1 MSSLSAQSLHKNERL
16 HSKNDIDRLL
26 SKGRFFVVDNVFRCC
41 VLPRPAGGSG
51 VAGVGVAAGAG
62 VTGVGVAGAGV
73 TGVAVGNGSASSRMM
88 VSVPKKCF
96 KRAVKRNLLKRRI
109 REAYRRNK
117 PSLPMDILFVYL
129 PKEILSYEQI
139 EQTLIRAIERAEEKL
154 RASAPAAPVAGTA
167 SVSAPAA
174 VVDAPSATVVGAS
187 SPAASPN
194 SGSQTEVSQ
203 REVSQP
209 GVAQNKFVA
218 VLKWIGNAPFLLL
231 ISFYRACVSP
241 FTPPA
246 CRFTPTCSQYA
257 MEAFKK
263 YGPFKGLYLTVK
275 RILRCRPGGGSG
287 YDPVP

>member
-41 VLPRPAGGSG
+41 VLPRSAAGSG
-51 VAGVGVAAGAG
+51 VGAAGAGVGAAGAG
-62 VTGVGVAGAGV
+62 VTAGASGQTAV
-73 TGVAVGNGSASSRMM
+73 SGRVASAAVSGQTALGDASRMM

-154 RASAPAAPVAGTA
+154 RASAPAA
-167 SVSAPAA
+167 
-174 VVDAPSATVVGAS
+174 VVGAP
-187 SPAASPN
+187 SPAVSPD
-194 SGSQTEVSQ
+194 SGSQTGESQNAVASNAVAPAGVS
-203 REVSQP
+203 S
-209 GVAQNKFVA
+209 NKFVA

>member
-1 MSSLSAQSLHKNERL
+1 
-16 HSKNDIDRLL
+16 
-26 SKGRFFVVDNVFRCC
+26 
-41 VLPRPAGGSG
+41 
-51 VAGVGVAAGAG
+51 
-62 VTGVGVAGAGV
+62 
-73 TGVAVGNGSASSRMM
+73 
-88 VSVPKKCF
+88 
-96 KRAVKRNLLKRRI
+96 
-109 REAYRRNK
+109 
-117 PSLPMDILFVYL
+117 MDILFVYL

-139 EQTLIRAIERAEEKL
+139 EASLIRALERAEEKL
-154 RASAPAAPVAGTA
+154 RACAPATAPAAGTAASAPAAA
-167 SVSAPAA
+167 SASAAV
-174 VVDAPSATVVGAS
+174 VVDAPAAPAATVVGAS
-187 SPAASPN
+187 SPALSPN
-194 SGSQTEVSQ
+194 SGSQTGASL
-203 REVSQP
+203 REVS
-209 GVAQNKFVA
+209 QNKFVA